1 MDAISVGLLLAAAVC
16 HAGWNLRL
24 KKCDDKNL
32 VAWWA
37 LVVTAPL
44 ALPALWSG
52 GVPLSLWPFLL
63 GSALCDAGYYYAL
76 TWASRDGDFSLVYP
90 IARGTAPVFVLWWA
104 TLFLHERPQPAGL
117 LGIFLIV
124 VGVTIV
130 GGFWQHLRATLQQ
143 NAQRS
148 AVKIE
153 GLRAAFLVA
162 LFISGYST
170 LDGAAVKHSEPM
182 AYTAIMFALTALAVT
197 PLFAR
202 RPVAQLLAGFR
213 TYRNDI
219 LIIAPLS
226 LLAYGLVLAV
236 YSRGSVS
243 YAAAGREVSIVF
255 GALVGWRFLNES
267 LGVVRVLGALL
278 IFSGIATIAIWG

>member
-1 MDAISVGLLLAAAVC
+1 MGDPFFA
-16 HAGWNLRL
+16 R
-24 KKCDDKNL
+24 
-32 VAWWA
+32 
-37 LVVTAPL
+37 AP
-44 ALPALWSG
+44 
-52 GVPLSLWPFLL
+52 
-63 GSALCDAGYYYAL
+63 D
-76 TWASRDGDFSLVYP
+76 
-90 IARGTAPVFVLWWA
+90 
-104 TLFLHERPQPAGL
+104 PAGL

-124 VGVTIV
+124 LGVAVAGDLWKFVGSAAK
-130 GGFWQHLRATLQQ
+130 R
-143 NAQRS
+143 R

-170 LDGAAVKHSEPM
+170 LDGAAVKHSEPL
-182 AYTAIMFALTALAVT
+182 AYTALMFALTALVVT

-202 RPVAQLLAGFR
+202 RPVAELWAGLR
-213 TYRNDI
+213 TYRTDI
-219 LIIAPLS
+219 LLIAPLS

-255 GALVGWRFLNES
+255 GAFVGWRFMNEK
-267 LGVVRVLGALL
+267 LGGVRVLGAVL